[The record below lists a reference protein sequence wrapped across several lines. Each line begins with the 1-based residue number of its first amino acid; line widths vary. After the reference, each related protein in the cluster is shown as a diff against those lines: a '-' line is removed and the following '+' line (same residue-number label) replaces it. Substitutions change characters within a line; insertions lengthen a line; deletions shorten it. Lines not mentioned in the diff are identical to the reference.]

1 MNSTNL
7 SSKVDKIDKQLRIGL
22 AGLGNVGAGVYKNLH
37 KNQSLLSERT
47 GMELVVKK
55 IAVRNP
61 DRKRDVEVSSE
72 IITTQW
78 QDLISDPEIDI
89 IVELIG
95 GVDEAYDLIKAALNA
110 KRQ

>member
-7 SSKVDKIDKQLRIGL
+7 SKKVDKIDKQLRIGL
-22 AGLGNVGAGVYKNLH
+22 AGLGNVGAGVFKNLH

-78 QDLISDPEIDI
+78 QDLVSDPEIDI
-89 IVELIG
+89 IVELMR
-95 GVDEAYDLIKAALNA
+95 LMT
-110 KRQ
+110 